1 MSHKMIFKRKN
12 LNLKFIL
19 FIFIKNMINDH
30 IKKIDLNLLIQ
41 MKCISFFKE
50 LNSYCDFILEVSK
63 LNRVFEQVCPYLAC
77 LINLFVDIFDL
88 VAET

>member
-19 FIFIKNMINDH
+19 FIFIKNMIYDRQ
-30 IKKIDLNLLIQ
+30 KIDLNLLIQ
-41 MKCISFFKE
+41 IKCISFFKE
-50 LNSYCDFILEVSK
+50 LNSYCDYILVVSK